1 MPRKN
6 WSSIWLLLILLASP
20 KISEAYDSSTPLLV
34 CGGCQTSADY
44 ASMAKSGVGAR
55 TGAFE
60 FLVANPDINKV
71 YDVKVQSE
79 YDIELRRYHYIVTYN
94 QETPPDAEQAFA
106 FFYPYFSKSKQIY
119 AEAPRGGGEGLNGF
133 RVSDQGA
140 VCTAFTG
147 TAGFVEL
154 HNQMN
159 TGSGSILYK
168 VLNQYFGRGPTGI
181 YVFANGD
188 VATYLIY
195 PDLPGITACKYVP
208 GTARDALGS
217 FINDR
222 GLGGTGA
229 SDGNPYVRNTGP
241 DRFNII
247 GSSFGLVCS
256 YVLNPDGTRSL
267 IGCYQTP

>member
-1 MPRKN
+1 
-6 WSSIWLLLILLASP
+6 
-20 KISEAYDSSTPLLV
+20 
-34 CGGCQTSADY
+34 
-44 ASMAKSGVGAR
+44 MAKSGVGAR

-60 FLVANPDINKV
+60 FLVANPNINKV
-71 YDVKVQSE
+71 FDVKVQSE
-79 YDIELRRYHYIVTYN
+79 YDIELRRYHYLVTYN
-94 QETPPDAEQAFA
+94 QEAPSDTEQAFA
-106 FFYPYFSKSKQIY
+106 FFYPYFSKSKQIH
-119 AEAPRGGGEGLNGF
+119 AEAPRGGGEGLDGF
-133 RVSDQGA
+133 RVSDQGT

-159 TGSGSILYK
+159 TSSGSILYK

-188 VATYLIY
+188 VATYYIY

-222 GLGGTGA
+222 GMGGTGI
-229 SDGNPYVRNTGP
+229 SDGNPYVRNNGM
-241 DRFNII
+241 DRFDII
-247 GSSFGLVCS
+247 GNSVWLVCS
-256 YVLNPDGTRSL
+256 YTLRSDGTRSL